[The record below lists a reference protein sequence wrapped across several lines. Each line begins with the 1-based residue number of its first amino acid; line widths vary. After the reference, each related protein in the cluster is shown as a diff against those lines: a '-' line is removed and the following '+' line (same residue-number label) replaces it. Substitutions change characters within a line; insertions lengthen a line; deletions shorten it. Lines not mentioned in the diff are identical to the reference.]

1 MNLETKALIESII
14 SRFKETDG
22 GLLYNQEF
30 TSLFDNNQ
38 NQRISIGRI
47 IIDDLKLID
56 RVGDHGYRLNMKG
69 WEFKSFEEIEK
80 LEKAKQEKEI
90 LELELAKSNI
100 EANTLNREIAI
111 QNRKNERHNRKATY
125 INILIGLLNI
135 SLLFW
140 QIFNK

>member
-22 GLLYNQEF
+22 GLIYNQEF
-30 TSLFDNNQ
+30 TSLFDTNH
-38 NQRISIGRI
+38 NQRMSIGRI

-56 RVGDHGYRLNMKG
+56 RVGTNGYRLNIKG

-80 LEKAKQEKEI
+80 TEKAKQEKEI
-90 LELELAKSNI
+90 LELKLAKSNI

-111 QNRKNERHNRKATY
+111 QNKKNERHNRKTTY